1 MSEGFLFRVETCHHS
16 TLLFSTHTYSKFL
29 REGVF
34 YNANAVNTSLML
46 PKITWEPWYAS
57 RLTFSPSPYP
67 PQEEWKTREEGGSG
81 APLDE
86 FKFWE
91 WRSFCAGQMEKVEE
105 EGGEGLLEGVRTW
118 VGKVDR
124 WAAGFI

>member
-1 MSEGFLFRVETCHHS
+1 
-16 TLLFSTHTYSKFL
+16 
-29 REGVF
+29 
-34 YNANAVNTSLML
+34 ML